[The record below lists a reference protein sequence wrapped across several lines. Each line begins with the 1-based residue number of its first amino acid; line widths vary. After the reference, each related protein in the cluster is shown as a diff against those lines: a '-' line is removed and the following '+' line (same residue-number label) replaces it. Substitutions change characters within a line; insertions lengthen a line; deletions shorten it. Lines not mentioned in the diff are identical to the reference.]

1 MTQEM
6 RSNASVIELARD
18 IMSVISP
25 TTGMRGNGK
34 LLIKTKGTTAIDL
47 PRNWH
52 LIPIVNGAARED
64 LLFKVGQG
72 PLRAK
77 YPDGKRKKVVPTEP
91 DTESWWSVQPGGTL
105 VNIHSIVG
113 GVRHNL
119 PKGTKFIFDPN
130 HPDFEVEATLQRDI
144 TDGADPVH
152 FGGCRSVVQFEQ
164 LNATDVSLDT
174 FRASVGRFP
183 AVVVVWDGSEPAD
196 GTTQSSIDRGR
207 TRVGIASQLF
217 KERYNLFVIV
227 ERMDSGPVRS
237 AEGLKLLDDI
247 TGWLTDQQTVDGQ
260 IFSSPTGIQIRG
272 RARVA
277 GNNTNFQHVYVYLL
291 QISVTST
298 LVPYDS
304 RTFHPWLR
312 THNEISTFQQDEA
325 GDGKVVVKQDI
336 DMTTGSE

>member
-6 RSNASVIELARD
+6 RSNSSVIDIARD

-25 TTGMRGNGK
+25 TTGVRGSGK
-34 LLIKTKGTTAIDL
+34 VLIKTKETTSVNL

-77 YPDGKRKKVVPTEP
+77 YPNGKRIKTDPNEP

-105 VNIHSIVG
+105 VNIHSLVG
-113 GVRHNL
+113 GNRHNL
-119 PKGTKFIFDPN
+119 PKGTKFIFDPG
-130 HPDFEVEATLQRDI
+130 HPDLESEAILQRDI
-144 TDGADPVH
+144 TDGADPTH

-164 LNATDVSLDT
+164 LNAVDVSLDT
-174 FRASVGRFP
+174 FRASVGKFP
-183 AVVVVWDGSEPAD
+183 AVVIVWDGSEPAD

-207 TRVGIASQLF
+207 TRVGPTMQLF
-217 KERYNLFVIV
+217 KERFNLFVIV
-227 ERMDSGPVRS
+227 ERLDSGSVRS
-237 AEGLKLLDDI
+237 AEGLLLLDHI
-247 TGWLTDQQTVDGQ
+247 TGWLTDQQSIDGQ
-260 IFSSPTGIQIRG
+260 IFSSPTGVQIRG
-272 RARVA
+272 RGRVA

-291 QISVTST
+291 QISVTTT

-304 RTFHPWLR
+304 RTFSLWLR
-312 THNEISTFQQDEA
+312 THNEFLTFEKDGA
-325 GDGKVVVKQDI
+325 GERKVVVSQDI
-336 DMTTGSE
+336 DMTAGSE